1 MAMGAMAYQ
10 KRETETARAS
20 GLGLMSLDVD
30 RCRKKKERGNY
41 MNYRQHVARNLAAA
55 LE

>member
-10 KRETETARAS
+10 KRETARAS